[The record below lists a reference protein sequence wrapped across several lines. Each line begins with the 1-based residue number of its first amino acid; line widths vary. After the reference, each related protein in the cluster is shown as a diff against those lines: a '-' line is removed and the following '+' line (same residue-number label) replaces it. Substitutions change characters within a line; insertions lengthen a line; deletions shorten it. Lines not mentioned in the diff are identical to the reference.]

1 MEFKPQKNNK
11 ILAEIFYLFL
21 IAFFCYTAVNKLMN
35 LDSFRTNL
43 MKTSLFSEEVAKYFS
58 VFVIIF
64 EIIVILIMVFYKKIG
79 LLFLSIMI
87 LTFTIYISFLNFKGL
102 YEVCGCGGIL
112 NGLSYKYHL
121 TINIFLCVSTIY
133 SFVIFNSKTNE

>member
-1 MEFKPQKNNK
+1 MIKKNVYTN
-11 ILAEIFYLFL
+11 IAEILYLLL
-21 IAFFCYTAVNKLMN
+21 IGFFCYTAINKLMN
-35 LDSFRTNL
+35 LESFRINL
-43 MKTSLFSEEVAKYFS
+43 MKTSLFSEAVAKYFS
-58 VFVIIF
+58 VFVIF
-64 EIIVILIMVFYKKIG
+64 SEIVVILIMVFYKKIG

-87 LTFTIYISFLNFKGL
+87 LIFTFYISFLNFNGL

-133 SFVIFNSKTNE
+133 SFVIFNSKTNEK